1 MRLMIVAN
9 LSKPRVKPAL
19 DELVPWLKQ
28 RIEVVG
34 LDLDKS
40 QDLCGCDM
48 DCILVLGGDGTLLN
62 TAHRLNGRQVPVMG
76 VNYGRLGFL
85 ASFTPADLVR
95 YFDAFVAGRLP
106 TSSRSMLEVCVV
118 PASSTARLES
128 SEAIRGASRF
138 HTTALNDA
146 VIAAGAPFRM
156 IEIELAID
164 STHGVRYFGDGMIF
178 ATASG
183 STAYNVGAGGPILW
197 PTVDGIVL
205 TPICPHS
212 LSFRPVVVS
221 GQATVV
227 AGMRRVNA
235 GTTLVCDGQNST
247 SLSSGERVFIR
258 RSSHTLM
265 LVENP
270 NLRQLDALAEKLN
283 WASVPRYN
291 ER

>member
-1 MRLMIVAN
+1 MRLMVVAN

-19 DELVPWLKQ
+19 DDLVPWLRQ
-28 RIEVVG
+28 RVDVVG

-40 QDLCGCDM
+40 QDLCACEM
-48 DCILVLGGDGTLLN
+48 DGILVLGGDGTLLN

-76 VNYGRLGFL
+76 VNFGRLGFL
-85 ASFTPADLVR
+85 ASFTPADLTR
-95 YFDAFVAGRLP
+95 YFDQFVAGKLP
-106 TSSRSMLEVCVV
+106 VSSRAMLEVCIV
-118 PASSTARLES
+118 PASNSARLET
-128 SEAIRGASRF
+128 SEAIRTASRF
-138 HTTALNDA
+138 HTAALNDA

-156 IEIELAID
+156 IEIDLAID
-164 STHGVRYFGDGMIF
+164 STRGVRYFGDGMIF

-227 AGMRRVNA
+227 AGMKRVNT

-247 SLSSGERVFIR
+247 NLSPGERVFIQ
-258 RSSHTLM
+258 RSSHTVI